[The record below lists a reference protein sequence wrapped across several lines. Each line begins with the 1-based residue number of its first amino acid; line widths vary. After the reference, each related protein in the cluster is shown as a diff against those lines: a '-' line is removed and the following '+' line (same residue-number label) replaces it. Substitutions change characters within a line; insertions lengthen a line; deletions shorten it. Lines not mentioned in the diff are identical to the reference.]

1 MAKAVESKYTKESLK
16 EEIVKVLDLNFMVS
30 PENASDRQFYEAL
43 SSIIVNE
50 LARKR
55 HNYTTKVHS
64 EGKKQV
70 YYISMEFLMGRSL
83 KTSLYNLGL
92 VKAAEGALKDFGV
105 NINSLYEQEPDAGLG
120 NGGLGRLAACY
131 LDGLATDGYPA
142 TGYSILYEYGIFCQK
157 LEGGWQV
164 ELPDNWLPG
173 GGCWLVEHPES
184 QIEIHFDGKIK
195 EYWDSHYHHVSLEDY
210 TTVIAVPYDMFVS
223 GYNSD
228 AVSKL
233 RLWKAISPA
242 FDMNKFN
249 SGNYEKALSQNIVA
263 QAISKVLYPNDNH
276 LEGKS
281 LRLRQQYFMCAAS
294 IGDIVNHHMATYG
307 TLDNFADK
315 VAIQINDTHPTL
327 AIPELMRVLLDDC
340 GYPWDKAWDIVTR
353 TFAYTN
359 HTVMA
364 EALEKWSCDL
374 LNTVVPRI
382 YSIIVEIN
390 NRYCASLWEKYHDH
404 QKVTGMSII
413 RDNVVHMAK
422 LCVCASHH
430 VNGVSAIHSEIIKRD
445 VFRDEY
451 ELTPQKFTNVTNGIA
466 YRRWLY
472 QSNPELCKLLNDTIG
487 KSYLDDAKNLKKF
500 EKYADDQEVLS
511 RLGDIKR
518 ANKHSF
524 AKYLKSNRGVI
535 VNPDTLFDVQVKRLH
550 EYKRQHLNLLNIV
563 SEYDKL
569 LANPDADV
577 QPKTYI
583 FAAKAAPGYYLAK
596 QIIKLIWS
604 LGEEIKKNPKI
615 AQKLNVVFLE
625 NYNVSLSEML
635 MPASEISEQI
645 SLAGTEASGTGNMK
659 FMLNGAITL
668 GTKDGANVEI
678 GEVVGDDN
686 IINFGMTVEE
696 VEHKK
701 RAGYSPVYM
710 YSSDPVIKAAID
722 RINAGINGTKFD
734 DVVSSLKYSD
744 PYMVLADFRSYQE
757 AQARASAIYD
767 DNLKWQRMSLMNIAN
782 AGIFSADRAVDEYAK
797 NIWKL

>member
-184 QIEIHFDGKIK
+184 QVEIHFDGKIK

-757 AQARASAIYD
+757 AQARASAIYA